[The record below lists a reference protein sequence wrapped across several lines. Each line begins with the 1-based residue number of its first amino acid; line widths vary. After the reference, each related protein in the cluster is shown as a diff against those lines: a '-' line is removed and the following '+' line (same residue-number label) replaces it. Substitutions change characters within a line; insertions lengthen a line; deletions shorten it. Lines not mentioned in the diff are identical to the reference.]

1 MKTFYSLGLFILVN
15 LFARVAYGDA
25 CTLSNDLI
33 ELNSVTT
40 SGGNCIA
47 NLKYSFT
54 LDKNNGNKFAYVHFW
69 LKSNYSNPDYKK
81 GPTKDELGN
90 VLATIA
96 LSTDSP
102 VTLLPEY
109 SPDNTVTPIFAG
121 LSVSEVD
128 LGGGSFRIT
137 IDNIQLEVAG
147 ACSSLPVIVADVWAT
162 QSNDKKT
169 PPVHCLLTGGDT
181 ILPVTLARFD
191 GTLLDN
197 SVSLSWTTVSETNSS
212 YFDIERSTDAKE
224 FINLTRVEAKGSSNG
239 TLYYH
244 FVDKHPLQGINYYR
258 LRAVDIDGSSES
270 SRIIAVNNDPQNVV
284 LEVLGNPLLNREVSF
299 LLKNQMPSNIA
310 FFNLAGQKVH
320 FSLTQ
325 TGNIFLLKPSSY
337 LPSGLYLLSLPTS
350 SGTITR
356 KILVK

>member
-1 MKTFYSLGLFILVN
+1 MKTLYSLGLFILVN
-15 LFARVAYGDA
+15 LSARVALGDA

-33 ELNSVTT
+33 EINSVTA

-54 LDKNNGNKFAYVHFW
+54 LDKNNGNKFTYVHFW

-90 VLATIA
+90 VLATVA

-102 VTLLPEY
+102 VTLLPDY

-121 LSVSEVD
+121 LIVGEVD

-137 IDNIQLEVAG
+137 IDNIQLEVPG

-169 PPVHCLLTGGDT
+169 PPVHCLLKGGDT
-181 ILPVTLARFD
+181 VLPVTLARFD
-191 GTLLDN
+191 ATLLDN
-197 SVSLSWTTVSETNSS
+197 SVSLSWTTVTETNSS
-212 YFDIERSTDAKE
+212 YFDIERSIDAKE
-224 FINLTRVEAKGSSNG
+224 FMKVARVEAGGNSNRI
-239 TLYYH
+239 LYYH
-244 FVDKHPLQGINYYR
+244 FVDKLPSLGINYYR
-258 LRAVDIDGSSES
+258 LRTVDIDGHSES
-270 SRIIAVNNDPQNVV
+270 SRIIAVNNDPQSVV
-284 LEVLGNPLLNREVSF
+284 FEVLGNPSPNREVSF
-299 LLKNQMPSNIA
+299 LLKNQIASNIA
-310 FFNLAGQKVH
+310 FFNLLGQKMR

-325 TGNIFLLKPSSY
+325 NGNIFLLKPSSY

-350 SGTITR
+350 SGTIT
-356 KILVK
+356 KKVLLE